1 MCELFA
7 VSSDRT
13 IDVTAALK
21 EFFKHGEFNPHGWG
35 IATWN
40 DEGKITIDK
49 EPVDS
54 TKSTLID
61 SYISSGIKCRGIIAH
76 IRRATIGY
84 VDYKNTHPFI
94 AHDPNWREWAF
105 AHNGTIFESDE
116 LLPYADIQCG
126 ATDSE
131 RILLYILD
139 QNKRATDESSRFKIM
154 DSVAVKL
161 SDKNKLNFVAFD
173 GQDLYV
179 HKNEA
184 GTMYRKNYDGYV
196 YIATKPLD
204 DGEWEEVPLNR
215 LLVYRDG
222 KLIYEGTP
230 HDHTY
235 IHDEEQ
241 MNMLYLGYSEL

>member
-1 MCELFA
+1 MCEMFG

-13 IDVTAALK
+13 IDVTAELK
-21 EFFKHGEFNPHGWG
+21 TFFRHGEYNPHGWG

-40 DEGKITIDK
+40 DAGRITIDK

-54 TKSTLID
+54 TRSAKIVKLL
-61 SYISSGIKCRGIIAH
+61 SSGVSCRGVIAH
-76 IRRATIGY
+76 IRKATIGY
-84 VDYKNTHPFI
+84 VEHKNTHPFI
-94 AHDPNWREWAF
+94 AHDPNWREWVF

-139 QNKRATDESSRFKIM
+139 
-154 DSVAVKL
+154 
-161 SDKNKLNFVAFD
+161 KNKLNFVIFD

-184 GTMYRKNYDGYV
+184 GTMFRRVCDGYV
-196 YIATKPLD
+196 LIATKPLD
-204 DGEWEEVPLNR
+204 DGVWEEVPLNR
-215 LLVYRDG
+215 LQVYRDG
-222 KLIYEGTP
+222 KLIWEGTQ

-235 IHDEEQ
+235 VHDEEQ